1 MAWHTFQI
9 LLLNLATGNELP
21 TQVHGFKLAPRFS
34 DNFMERMDYPPAVH
48 LSRTVTYVASPNS
61 SIASSTV
68 QWIPPDRPIHYF
80 GLREVAVVGEERLH
94 SRTELKWGEA
104 EAMGFRGSE
113 SSKIEIQSGL
123 TNTALTYL
131 HPVMLFFFHH
141 SALHS
146 RATK

>member
-1 MAWHTFQI
+1 MAWHTFRI
-9 LLLNLATGNELP
+9 LLLSLATGNELP
-21 TQVHGFKLAPRFS
+21 TQVHVFKLATRFA
-34 DNFMERMDYPPAVH
+34 DNFMERMDHPPAVH
-48 LSRTVTYVASPNS
+48 LPRTYVASPNS

-113 SSKIEIQSGL
+113 LSKIEIQSDL

-131 HPVMLFFFHH
+131 YSVMLFFFHH

>member
-1 MAWHTFQI
+1 MAWHTFRI

-21 TQVHGFKLAPRFS
+21 TQVHVLKLAPRFA
-34 DNFMERMDYPPAVH
+34 DNFMERMDHPPAVH
-48 LSRTVTYVASPNS
+48 LPRTYVASPNS

-113 SSKIEIQSGL
+113 LSKIEIQSDL

-131 HPVMLFFFHH
+131 YSVMLFFFHH